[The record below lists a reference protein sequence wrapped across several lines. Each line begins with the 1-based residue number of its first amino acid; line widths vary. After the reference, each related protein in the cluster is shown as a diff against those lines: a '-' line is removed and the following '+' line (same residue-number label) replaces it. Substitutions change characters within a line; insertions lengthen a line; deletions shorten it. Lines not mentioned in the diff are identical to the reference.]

1 MSETTNLGLFK
12 HDNPSTNTNQFNVE
26 NALNNNWDKI
36 DEFAGDVS
44 GQLDALQQSRETL
57 ENKVEVLET
66 DNITNKSDITLL
78 KERIT
83 DLEDYQDSMLPDGQ
97 ASGED
102 ITINDSAK
110 YPCKIEV
117 GGNSWQEA
125 SKQGKNLFNGFFEN
139 GFINSAG
146 EITVSDTS
154 VTSRDYIE
162 VEANKKVCFSNNG
175 VATSVNIAQYN
186 LDGSF
191 VGIVAT
197 ANNYTFT
204 EKCLIKFYRNN
215 TSVDKFQVEYD
226 AVTQYEAF
234 TPDSPSTKYPS
245 NLEAVG
251 DSESL
256 KVTVSNKNLC
266 YESRVQNY
274 SNIRFYFNPRLI
286 TKSFVISFIVN
297 SDLNSNSLYLNY
309 GGSENPRVAQ
319 ITAAANTKVV
329 QSITLTDSVYNALE
343 NSKAAYF
350 LLYKGNAGFTE
361 VREAMIVNGT
371 DTSETYI
378 AHEEQ
383 NAVFPFAEGQRLLKN
398 CKLGDTG
405 IIQNR
410 KRIVC
415 DGTENWTANATSSS
429 TGGKF
434 RWRLEVADI
443 KQIDANTLAD
453 IQCTHY
459 KAVKA
464 GTDGTYQGVEGIATQ
479 NENITI
485 FDPNYATAIATEWKA
500 YVAQQYENGTPIE
513 IEYELAEPETVAY
526 TEAQKTAKAEIDK
539 LTTYKGVTY
548 ITTDSKA
555 ILDVN
560 YKKDLEILINNINN
574 AIVEGS

>member
-110 YPCKIEV
+110 YPCNIEV
-117 GGNSWQEA
+117 GGNSWQET
-125 SKQGKNLFNGFFEN
+125 SEQGKNLFNGFFEN
-139 GFINSAG
+139 GFINSTG

-245 NLEAVG
+245 DLEAVG

-266 YESRVQNY
+266 YESRVQN
-274 SNIRFYFNPRLI
+274 SDNIRFYFNPRLL
-286 TKSFVISFIVN
+286 TKKFTISFIVDA
-297 SDLNSNSLYLNY
+297 DLNLNSLYLSGVN
-309 GGSENPRVAQ
+309 ENPRVSQ
-319 ITAAANTKVV
+319 ITAAANTKAV
-329 QSITLTDSVYNALE
+329 QTITLTDEIYNELK
-343 NSKAAYF
+343 NVKAPYF
-350 LLYKGNAGFTE
+350 LLYKKNAGFTE
-361 VREAMIVNGT
+361 VKEAMIVNGT
-371 DTSETYI
+371 DTSATYI
-378 AHEEQ
+378 THEEQ
-383 NAVFPFAEGQRLLKN
+383 NVTFPFAEGQRLLKN
-398 CKLGDTG
+398 GKLGDTG

-410 KRIVC
+410 KRFTL
-415 DGTENWTANATSSS
+415 DGTESWFLS
-429 TGGKF
+429 T
-434 RWRLEVADI
+434 L
-443 KQIDANTLAD
+443 NTYQWFGLNRTG
-453 IQCTHY
+453 I
-459 KAVKA
+459 KA
-464 GTDGTYQGVEGIATQ
+464 GNEFICSHLKNYERIGNYEGIANHNTANRVYIAIEGITTVEQLKTYLSEQ
-479 NENITI
+479 NS
-485 FDPNYATAIATEWKA
+485 A
-500 YVAQQYENGTPIE
+500 GTPIT

-555 ILDVN
+555 ILDVS
-560 YKKDLEILINNINN
+560 YKKDLEILINNLSN
-574 AIVEGS
+574 AGEG

>member
-110 YPCKIEV
+110 YPCVVEV
-117 GGNSWQEA
+117 EGNSWQET
-125 SKQGKNLFNGFFEN
+125 SEQGKNLFNGFFEN
-139 GFINSAG
+139 GFINSTG

-245 NLEAVG
+245 DLEAVG
-251 DSESL
+251 DSGSV
-256 KVTVSNKNLC
+256 KNTVSNRNLC
-266 YESRVQNY
+266 YKTDLHDTN
-274 SNIRFYFNPRLI
+274 NIRFHIRPKLI
-286 TKSFVISFIVN
+286 SKNFVISFIAN
-297 SDLNSNSLYLNY
+297 ANLSSNSLYY
-309 GGSENPRVAQ
+309 GVDGNSKGKPRIAQ
-319 ITAAANTKVV
+319 ITAVANTKAV
-329 QSITLTDSVYNALE
+329 QAVTLTDEVYEDIKKSSEAF
-343 NSKAAYF
+343 F
-350 LLYKGNAGFTE
+350 LLYKDGANFE
-361 VREAMIVNGT
+361 IPKESMVINGT
-371 DTSETYI
+371 DTNITYTEY
-378 AHEEQ
+378 EEQ
-383 NAVFPFAEGQRLLKN
+383 NVTFPFAEGQRLLKN
-398 CKLGDTG
+398 GKLGDTG

-410 KRIVC
+410 KRFTL
-415 DGTENWTANATSSS
+415 DGTESWFLS
-429 TGGKF
+429 T
-434 RWRLEVADI
+434 L
-443 KQIDANTLAD
+443 NTYQWFGLNRTG
-453 IQCTHY
+453 I
-459 KAVKA
+459 KA
-464 GTDGTYQGVEGIATQ
+464 GNEFICSHLKNYERIGNYEGIANHNTANRVYIAIEGITTVEQLKTYLSEQ
-479 NENITI
+479 NS
-485 FDPNYATAIATEWKA
+485 A
-500 YVAQQYENGTPIE
+500 GTPIT

-539 LTTYKGVTY
+539 LKTYKGVTH
-548 ITTDSKA
+548 ITTDSRA
-555 ILDVN
+555 ILDVS
-560 YKKDLEILINNINN
+560 YKKDLEILINNISN
-574 AIVEGS
+574 AGEG